1 MKTPSQLL
9 VIFLLIDSVLTGC
22 THSRSP
28 ITVPSMENTSTVK
41 GRLLTF
47 DLRDLPDI
55 KTVKLSDFGVSE
67 IEYIPL
73 KTTTKTVIPPIG
85 NIIFSKNYFLTKSSS
100 CINMFRYDGTF
111 VTEIGTNGRGPN
123 EYIFASD
130 VDIDPKNESIYIG
143 DGRQSK
149 FLVIDKDGK
158 VVRTFKSPQT
168 GYMMFKFIKDGI
180 LCYYDNFA
188 GNIENSFILI
198 DTTGKIIRN
207 FPNKYPLESFDRGM
221 SYGSEI
227 IFYTFNNQIF
237 KKEIYCDTIF
247 LYNNK
252 VFEPHLIIDVGDL
265 RLTPSVRTSANG
277 GSFSEVKSTLSK
289 ILLPINLFEF
299 SDFIFY
305 SFSINLNGKNG
316 SFSFIGSKKNNFRA
330 MFPISEGLINDFD
343 GGPNI
348 MPKAVKDDNTLV
360 SWIDAF
366 EFKKHIASDAF
377 KNSTPEYP
385 EKKKELEKLADSIK
399 ENDNP
404 IMILIKVR

>member
-1 MKTPSQLL
+1 MKTQSQLL
-9 VIFLLIDSVLTGC
+9 VIFLLTNFVLTGC
-22 THSRSP
+22 THSKSP
-28 ITVPSMENTSTVK
+28 TIVPGMENTSKVK
-41 GRLLTF
+41 GQLLTF
-47 DLRDLPDI
+47 DLKKLPDI
-55 KTVKLSDFGVSE
+55 TTVKLSDIGATE

-73 KTTTKTVIPPIG
+73 KTTTKTVIPPIW
-85 NIIFSKNYFLTKSSS
+85 NIIFSKNYFLTNSSS

-111 VTEIGTNGRGPN
+111 VIEIGTNGRGPN
-123 EYIFASD
+123 EYLSSD
-130 VDIDPKNESIYIG
+130 VAIDPKNESIYIG

-168 GYMMFKFIKDGI
+168 GYMTSKFVKDGI

-198 DTTGKIIRN
+198 DSTGKTIKN
-207 FPNKYPLESFDRGM
+207 FPNKYPLESSDRGI

-227 IFYTFNNQIF
+227 IFYNFNNQIF

-247 LYNNK
+247 LFNNK
-252 VFEPHLIIDVGDL
+252 VFEPHLIIDVGGL
-265 RLTPSVRTSANG
+265 SLTPHVRTSANG
-277 GSFSEVKSTLSK
+277 KSFSEVNSILSK
-289 ILLPINLFEF
+289 ILLPNNLFEF

-305 SFSINLNGKNG
+305 SFGIPLNGKHD
-316 SFSFIGSKKNNFRA
+316 SFSFIGSKKNSFRA
-330 MFPISEGLINDFD
+330 MFPNSEGFVNDFD

-348 MPKAVKDDNTLV
+348 IPKAVKDDKTIV

-366 EFKKHIASDAF
+366 EFKKYFSSDAF

-385 EKKKELEKLADSIK
+385 EKKKELEKLASYVK

-404 IMILIKVR
+404 ILIFIKVR